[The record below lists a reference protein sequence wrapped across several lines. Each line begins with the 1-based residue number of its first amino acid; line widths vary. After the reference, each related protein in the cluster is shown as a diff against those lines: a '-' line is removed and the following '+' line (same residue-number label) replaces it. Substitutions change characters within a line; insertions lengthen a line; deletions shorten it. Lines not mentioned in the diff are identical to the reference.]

1 MCRLKPAGYYRILGF
16 CLVVPFLMGVIWDDA
31 KEQSVADKLSR
42 ELEYGQVI
50 WLDMVNGRE
59 FPGIFTRAIP
69 EHDASIA
76 IILIHGMGG
85 HPDWPEVISP
95 LRYSLADNGWSTLSI
110 QMPVLPPEMPLADYG
125 KTLYESH
132 NRITS
137 AIQYLENYGYER
149 VVLIGY
155 GFGASVA
162 AHYLASGNNHGI
174 HAFAAISMLARK
186 YLEPPMNLYSYLEKL
201 DLPVLDV
208 YGSEDLQPITS
219 SADERRLTARRNGN
233 SNEYEQ
239 VVIWN
244 ADHYFTGHDQELV
257 TRIDWWLRE
266 IIQGK
271 KEQFP
276 E

>member
-1 MCRLKPAGYYRILGF
+1 MCRLKPASYYRILGL

-95 LRYSLADNGWSTLSI
+95 LRSSLSDKGWTTLSI
-110 QMPVLPPEMPLADYG
+110 QMPVLSPEIPLADYG
-125 KTLYESH
+125 KTLDESN
-132 NRITS
+132 NRISS

-155 GFGASVA
+155 GFGASSA
-162 AHYLASGNNHGI
+162 AHFLGSVNNHEVY
-174 HAFAAISMLARK
+174 AFAAISILARK
-186 YLEPPMNLYSYLEKL
+186 YLEPSLNLYSYLEKL
-201 DLPVLDV
+201 AVPILDI
-208 YGSEDLQPITS
+208 YGSEDLKPITGT
-219 SADERRLTARRNGN
+219 ADERRVAARRNGN
-233 SNEYEQ
+233 SNGYEQ

-257 TRIDWWLRE
+257 NRIDWWLRE
-266 IIQGK
+266 IFQGK

>member
-1 MCRLKPAGYYRILGF
+1 
-16 CLVVPFLMGVIWDDA
+16 MGGIWDVT

-50 WLDMVNGRE
+50 WLDVVNGRE
-59 FPGIFTRAIP
+59 FPGIFTRAVP
-69 EHDASIA
+69 EHDGSIA
-76 IILIHGMGG
+76 IVLIHGMGG

-95 LRYSLADNGWSTLSI
+95 LRYSLADTGWSTLSI
-110 QMPVLPPEMPLADYG
+110 QMPVLPPEISLADYG
-125 KTLYESH
+125 KTLEESH
-132 NRITS
+132 NRIAR

-149 VVLIGY
+149 MVLIGY

-162 AHYLASGNNHGI
+162 AHYLASGNNHGV
-174 HAFAAISMLARK
+174 HAFAAISILARK
-186 YLEPPMNLYSYLEKL
+186 YLEPSLDLYSSLEKL
-201 DLPVLDV
+201 ALPVLDIF
-208 YGSEDLQPITS
+208 GSEDLNPVIST
-219 SADERRLTARRNGN
+219 ADERRVAARRNGY

-244 ADHYFTGHDQELV
+244 ADHYFTGYDQELV
-257 TRIDWWLRE
+257 TRIERWLRE
-266 IIQGK
+266 IFQDK